1 MNDLFFLCLL
11 HAAREQM
18 QCLLIKLNCMLIFS
32 NAHLEKRGQSFL
44 SCLLSNRCG
53 KKSPALKEAIFF
65 SITGMLHRTLKV
77 LIMQHINEYID
88 IIYLKGTVHIVEYI
102 NVNKQS

>member
-1 MNDLFFLCLL
+1 MFINKAELHVNLLNMHTLRKEDRAFCLV
-11 HAAREQM
+11 
-18 QCLLIKLNCMLIFS
+18 CLVT
-32 NAHLEKRGQSFL
+32 GV
-44 SCLLSNRCG
+44 G

-65 SITGMLHRTLKV
+65 SITGVLHRTLKV

>member
-1 MNDLFFLCLL
+1 MHTLRKEDRAFCLV
-11 HAAREQM
+11 
-18 QCLLIKLNCMLIFS
+18 CLVTGV
-32 NAHLEKRGQSFL
+32 EK
-44 SCLLSNRCG
+44 

>member
-1 MNDLFFLCLL
+1 MHTLKKEDRAFCLV
-11 HAAREQM
+11 
-18 QCLLIKLNCMLIFS
+18 CLVTGVG
-32 NAHLEKRGQSFL
+32 E
-44 SCLLSNRCG
+44 
-53 KKSPALKEAIFF
+53 KSPALKEAIFF